1 MQYKHLLAKTVFQVS
16 CFQESA
22 DHARKHSIHKRSSGT
37 EAASTVMVV
46 IAGAILTGMVI
57 MIFFIIWKMRKN
69 RDRTISPDLPDK
81 QLLTPVRGNT
91 MVSEPEDV
99 PSLSPFPRPPTE
111 LISTPVPATLRY
123 TTRTLEEICDE
134 IKSLTRPILAELK
147 SYTSPPLPVHQT
159 MTAVF
164 LLLGEDRKFL
174 RDWNN
179 IIILMKVSGKD
190 SFMARLGRFTKAEE
204 KVVKEA
210 GKLVK
215 SMSFEDVH
223 SAGKSVSVLFH
234 WASKVCD
241 GNP

>member
-1 MQYKHLLAKTVFQVS
+1 
-16 CFQESA
+16 
-22 DHARKHSIHKRSSGT
+22 
-37 EAASTVMVV
+37 MVV
-46 IAGAILTGMVI
+46 IAAAILTGMVVI
-57 MIFFIIWKMRKN
+57 ILFIFWKMRKN
-69 RDRTISPDLPDK
+69 RDRTISPDLPTEMTEK
-81 QLLTPVRGNT
+81 ELLTPVRGNT
-91 MVSEPEDV
+91 MVSEPEDM
-99 PSLSPFPRPPTE
+99 PSVSPFPRAPTE

-123 TTRTLEEICDE
+123 TTQTLQEICDE
-134 IKSLTRPILAELK
+134 IKSVTRPILAELK
-147 SYTSPPLPVHQT
+147 SYTSPPLPVHKT

-190 SFMARLGRFTKAEE
+190 SFMARLGRFNKAEE

-210 GKLVK
+210 RKLVK

-223 SAGKSVSVLFH
+223 SAGKSVSILFH

-241 GNP
+241 ENP